1 MDVHIE
7 GVDKDLLEKSKEIAE
22 GADYGTRR
30 LSGPLFYVSSGIAL
44 AMSCFQLYTAIF
56 GALTGTIQ
64 RSIHLTFAIILCF
77 LFFPMTKKSKTKGIP
92 IYDLILAAIGGFGA
106 LYVTLFYADLVK
118 RIGNPTPMDVIM
130 GVITILFVLESAR
143 RAIGFPL
150 PLISALFIAYAF
162 LGPYLPE
169 LLAHRGYGFRR
180 VIDHLYLTMEG
191 IFGVPLWVS
200 STFVFAFVLF
210 GAILEKT
217 GAMDYFMKIAFSLVG
232 HTRGGPAKVAVVSS
246 AFMGTISGSGV
257 ANVVTTGSV
266 TIPLM
271 KRLGFKPEIAGAIET
286 AASGNGQLMPPV
298 MGAAAF
304 IMAEFLGIPYLQV
317 CAAAALPA
325 VIDQLALLG
334 AVHLLSVKYGLKG
347 IPRKDLPKFFPILIR
362 GLHFL
367 IPIGVLLYYLIVK
380 RATPLT
386 SAAAGI
392 VTTIFIFFIQ
402 AMLKSFGWGN
412 PIRENKEPEGMS
424 ALNPFISFF
433 TNMGDAMY
441 KAARMMAGIGATCA
455 CAGIVVGIVTL
466 TGAGLNMTNI
476 IIGLSGGNLYF
487 GLFLTMVTCLILGMG
502 VPTTANYVIMAS
514 IMAPALKA
522 MNPDVPVIAIHL
534 FVFYFGILADGTPP
548 VCVAAYA
555 AAGIAG
561 ADPLKTGVNA
571 FKLDMRTFLLPFMFI
586 TAPAMLLINTT
597 FIEAAWIFVSASI
610 GMYALAASMQGFL
623 LTDLNWYERIILFGS
638 AVALVKPGLITD
650 LLGLVGFTIIYLLQR
665 RALKRGGFNSEQS
678 PSFVQ
683 RP

>member
-1 MDVHIE
+1 MANNEVAMTE
-7 GVDKDLLEKSKEIAE
+7 GSIEKSKEIAE
-22 GADYGTRR
+22 GADYGARR
-30 LSGPLFYVSSGIAL
+30 LSGYLLYVAASL
-44 AMSCFQLYTAIF
+44 AVGMSCFQLYTAMF
-56 GALTGTIQ
+56 GALTATLQ
-64 RSIHLTFAIILCF
+64 RSVHLCFALMLCF
-77 LFFPMTKKSKTKGIP
+77 LFYPMSKKSKTRTIP
-92 IYDLILAAIGGFGA
+92 FYDLVFAAVAGWSAI
-106 LYVTLFYADLVK
+106 YVTVFYADLVQ
-118 RIGNPTPMDVIM
+118 RIGNPTAMDIIT
-130 GVITILFVLESAR
+130 GVLTVLFVLEAAR
-143 RAIGFPL
+143 RAIGLPL
-150 PLISALFIAYAF
+150 PLISALFIIYAF
-162 LGPYLPE
+162 AGPHMPDM
-169 LLAHRGYGFRR
+169 LAHRGYGFRR
-180 VIDHLYLTMEG
+180 VMDHLYLTMEG

-217 GAMDYFMKIAFSLVG
+217 GAMDYFMKLAFSLVG

-246 AFMGTISGSGV
+246 AFMGTISGSGI

-304 IMAEFLGIPYLQV
+304 IMAEFLGIPYLHV
-317 CAAAALPA
+317 VMAAALPA

-334 AVHLLSVKYGLKG
+334 AVHLLSVKFGLKG
-347 IPRKDLPKFFPILIR
+347 IPRRELPKFLPIFIR
-362 GLHFL
+362 GTHFL
-367 IPIGVLLYYLIVK
+367 VPIGVLFYYLIIK
-380 RATPLT
+380 RTTPLT
-386 SAAAGI
+386 SAAMGI
-392 VTTIFIFFIQ
+392 AATILIFFIQ
-402 AMLKSFGWGN
+402 SLLVSLGWSNRPG
-412 PIRENKEPEGMS
+412 EKTAEKKEVSWKP
-424 ALNPFISFF
+424 AISFF
-433 TNMGDAMY
+433 TNVGDAMY
-441 KAARMMAGIGATCA
+441 RAARMMAGIGATCA
-455 CAGIVVGIVTL
+455 CAGIVVGVVTL

-476 IIGLSGGNLYF
+476 VVGLSGGNIFF
-487 GLFLTMVTCLILGMG
+487 GLLLTMVACLVLGMG
-502 VPTTANYVIMAS
+502 VPTTANYVIMAT

-522 MNPDVPVIAIHL
+522 MNPDVPIIAIHL

-586 TAPAMLLINTT
+586 TAPQMLLINTT

-623 LTDLNWYERIILFGS
+623 IIDLKWHERIVLFAS

-650 LLGLVGFTIIYLLQR
+650 ALGLLGFGFIYVLQR
-665 RALKRGGFNSEQS
+665 QALRKS
-678 PSFVQ
+678 VI
-683 RP
+683 

>member
-1 MDVHIE
+1 ME
-7 GVDKDLLEKSKEIAE
+7 GDKIGIDQVSIEKSKEIAE
-22 GADYGTRR
+22 GADYGARR
-30 LSGPLFYVSSGIAL
+30 LKGTLFYISGAIAI

-56 GALTGTIQ
+56 GALTGTLQ
-64 RSIHLTFAIILCF
+64 RSVHLCFALILCF
-77 LFFPMTKKSKTKGIP
+77 LFFPMTKKSKTKQIP
-92 IYDLILAAIGGFGA
+92 IYDLVLAAIGGFGA

-118 RIGNPTPMDVIM
+118 RIGNPTPFDVVM
-130 GVITILFVLESAR
+130 GVITILFVLEAAR
-143 RAIGFPL
+143 RAIGLPL
-150 PLISALFIAYAF
+150 PLISAIFIAYAF
-162 LGPYLPE
+162 LGPYLPD
-169 LLAHRGYGFRR
+169 LFAHRGYGFRR
-180 VIDHLYLTMEG
+180 VVDHLYLTMEG

-217 GAMDYFMKIAFSLVG
+217 GAMEYFMKIAFSLVG

-286 AASGNGQLMPPV
+286 AASGNGQLMPPI

-304 IMAEFLGIPYLQV
+304 IMAEFLGIPYLHV
-317 CAAAALPA
+317 VMAAALPA

-334 AVHLLSVKYGLKG
+334 AVHLLSVKFGLKG
-347 IPRKDLPKFFPILIR
+347 IPRKELPKFFPIFVR

-367 IPIGVLLYYLIVK
+367 VPIGVLFYYLIIQ

-392 VTTIFIFFIQ
+392 VTTILIFFIQ
-402 AMLKSFGWGN
+402 AVMGSFGWGSHSEKN
-412 PIRENKEPEGMS
+412 PEEKGISSWRPIAQFGMNFAD
-424 ALNPFISFF
+424 AL
-433 TNMGDAMY
+433 Y

-455 CAGIVVGIVTL
+455 CAGIVVGVVTL

-476 IIGLSGGNLYF
+476 IVGLSGGNLYF
-487 GLFLTMVTCLILGMG
+487 GLFLTMVTCLLLGMG
-502 VPTTANYVIMAS
+502 VPTTANYVIMAT

-522 MNPDVPVIAIHL
+522 MNPEVPLIAIHL

-555 AAGIAG
+555 AAGVAG

-597 FIEAAWIFVSASI
+597 VIEATWIFITASI

-623 LTDLNWYERIILFGS
+623 TTELRWYERAILFAS
-638 AVALVKPGLITD
+638 AVALVKPGVMTDTGGLIGC
-650 LLGLVGFTIIYLLQR
+650 GLIYFLQR
-665 RALKRGGFNSEQS
+665 RRVKKAEIS
-678 PSFVQ
+678 
-683 RP
+683 